1 MMHYKIAKPPLMKTV
16 GTVFAVCL
24 IGLFVFVYLL
34 FSGIHA
40 HEQQLRQTEI
50 ELHKTQVELQVTRH
64 ERSMLQDKVSA
75 LENIEYERGTIV
87 KP

>member
-1 MMHYKIAKPPLMKTV
+1 MMHYRIAKPPLMKTG
-16 GTVFAVCL
+16 GTVFAVGL
-24 IGLFVFVYLL
+24 IGLFVCVYLL

-40 HEQQLRQTEI
+40 HEQQLRQTEV

-64 ERSMLQDKVSA
+64 ERSILQNKVNV